1 MKHFTWI
8 GIFFLFAYSSF
19 GQNLENDNSVKTD
32 STKNMAAVLAK
43 ELKALGFQMN
53 ERISKSVVIGILKN
67 GEGPVVTYCA
77 DMDCHII
84 AIEHACGYAAHVTR
98 LIGVAKAMARVKDT
112 WKGTL
117 LIVGQPA
124 EKSIPMIQASVTDE
138 NYFKHSVPQP
148 HYIPQES
155 RAPLVA
161 MTGWQGVSQGLV
173 SEDCGDL
180 EIHNAR
186 NDHCYIIFD
195 SDGDFNVDLMAV
207 PFGVKSGVAALLEI
221 FKWATASR

>member
-1 MKHFTWI
+1 MKHLTCI
-8 GIFFLFAYSSF
+8 GILILFACTSF
-19 GQNLENDNSVKTD
+19 GQKLENDNSVKID
-32 STKNMAAVLAK
+32 SPRNMAAVLAK

-53 ERISKSVVIGILKN
+53 ERISKSVVIGVLKN

-77 DMDCHII
+77 DMDCHITT
-84 AIEHACGYAAHVTR
+84 IEHACGYAAHVTR
-98 LIGVAKAMARVKDT
+98 LIGVAKAMTRVKDT

-124 EKSIPMIQASVTDE
+124 EKSILTIEASVTDKH
-138 NYFKHSVPQP
+138 YFKHSVPQP

-155 RAPLVA
+155 RSPLMA

-186 NDHCYIIFD
+186 NDHCYVIFD
-195 SDGDFNVDLMAV
+195 SDGDFKVDLMAV